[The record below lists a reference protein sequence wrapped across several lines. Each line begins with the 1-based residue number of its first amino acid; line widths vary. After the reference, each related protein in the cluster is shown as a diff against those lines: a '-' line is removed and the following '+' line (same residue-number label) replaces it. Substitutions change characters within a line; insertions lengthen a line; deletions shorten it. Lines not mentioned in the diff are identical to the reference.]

1 MTSPLKAL
9 GIEPVF
15 LLTDEALLAA
25 AAVVCPEMSTCLTA
39 WRSTLPLP
47 RQVRDTRA
55 GRWRRFPESYRS
67 LAWLF
72 GELESCKAS
81 LLVKG
86 SEPTMQDFDEL
97 VRWVSRSPFRSEP
110 TFGHMPMADHLAL
123 REHKVPGALTLR
135 EALAETKTALT
146 LQQAHLEHY
155 QSLLPMPLPLLV
167 HRLDR
172 ETSAMVR
179 ASARAHL
186 TRLAFERVQGSIDE
200 GLALYVYFYPG
211 APLRVRQAAGPLGN
225 EGEPERAAR
234 LARGGAE
241 QAIDRWL
248 QTTARLWHLGFTL
261 YSYQNEG
268 LGACFDPGNACLD
281 GGFLDVDSVVPLAE
295 LKDDGMF
302 YDALVAT
309 VLGLTRTA
317 LHLLPRVCHPETAEL
332 LARQY
337 IMRRLSHFLAS
348 EARPALELD
357 PRFKLALG
365 GCSMAELGALLC
377 SRVRETRCFLD
388 MEY

>member
-1 MTSPLKAL
+1 MTSALKTLGVEPL
-9 GIEPVF
+9 F
-15 LLTDEALLAA
+15 LLSDAALLAA
-25 AAVVCPEMSTCLTA
+25 ADAVCPEMSTCFKA
-39 WRSTLPLP
+39 WRTTLPLP
-47 RQVRDTRA
+47 TRVRDTRA
-55 GRWRRFPESYRS
+55 GRWQRFPESYRS
-67 LAWLF
+67 LAWVF
-72 GELESCKAS
+72 GELQSCKAS

-86 SEPTMQDFDEL
+86 SEPTMQDFEEL
-97 VRWVSRSPFRSEP
+97 VRWVSRSSFRSEP

-135 EALAETKTALT
+135 EALAEAKTALT

-155 QSLLPMPLPLLV
+155 QSLLPMPLPLIV
-167 HRLDR
+167 HRFDE
-172 ETSAMVR
+172 ETNAIVR
-179 ASARAHL
+179 AAARAHL
-186 TRLAFERVQGSIDE
+186 TRLAFERVRGSIDE

-211 APLRVRQAAGPLGN
+211 APVRVSQAAGPLGN
-225 EGEPERAAR
+225 EGEKERAAR
-234 LARGGAE
+234 LLRGGAE

-248 QTTARLWHLGFTL
+248 QITARLWHLGFMP

-268 LGACFDPGNACLD
+268 LGACFDAGNACLD
-281 GGFLDVDSVVPLAE
+281 GGFLDVDSVVALGE
-295 LKDDGMF
+295 LRNDGMF

-357 PRFKLALG
+357 PRLRLAFRA
-365 GCSMAELGALLC
+365 CSMAELGTLLC
-377 SRVRETRCFLD
+377 SRERGAQSFLD
-388 MEY
+388 VER